1 MAKLRL
7 GKATIWGFW
16 KEGAAYIRMLLYCIR
31 LSWRASS
38 LYTLLRLLYELLPPI
53 LGLVNSFL
61 GKYVLDS
68 LAGGESSHALPQ
80 FVLLAGMI
88 VTIRLIQNPLEKSSQ
103 YVQMMHNEL
112 LGQELSLS
120 LMECA
125 TKVDLEYFDNT
136 DYYDKLQA
144 ASRDTY
150 AITQTLWNV
159 MSFLG
164 ELLSFVAVFVV
175 LWARQ
180 PLYALLLVPTA
191 IPYGIASTKYTKSL
205 YQLSMEQ
212 MNVERKKAYIQR
224 ISLEKQYAQDV
235 RLFGIGSLL
244 QEKYQTLWQEVFG
257 KRRQM
262 IRGKTVL
269 AIFLSCLPEI
279 VLAGISL
286 DIGLRIFRG
295 EASVGDYSLYTG
307 MTAQFLSAFFLMVYS
322 FTNIYD
328 NRLRIRN
335 LETVLG
341 FHSQMEDSGKRELK
355 QVETVSFEHVDFTYP
370 GTNIKALDNVS
381 FVCEKKQ
388 KTVFVGINGSGKST
402 LIKLLLRMYDPDKG
416 VIRINGIDIKEYS
429 LKSLRGN
436 FSVYFQEM
444 GNYAMSLLENITIGD
459 PEKPETLAKLKKP
472 EIERK
477 FTGKEK
483 TEGQM
488 GQARDAGS
496 PFQALEKS
504 CGQDILKK
512 APKGLAT
519 SLTRMFD
526 QEGMELSGGQNQK
539 LALARC
545 LYRRHTALILDEPS
559 SNLDPKAEHDIFE
572 QLKKETEGKLTIFTS
587 HRLSNVTLADRI
599 IVLEQGMVV
608 EEGTQEELLKQ
619 DGAYARLYRYQSEK
633 FQANQNQEKGS
644 RKSQEME

>member
-1 MAKLRL
+1 MKEAGRRL
-7 GKATIWGFW
+7 W
-16 KEGAAYIRMLLYCIR
+16 KDRTLFFLLVGAVFAVR
-31 LSWRASS
+31 L
-38 LYTLLRLLYELLPPI
+38 
-53 LGLVNSFL
+53 F
-61 GKYVLDS
+61 
-68 LAGGESSHALPQ
+68 
-80 FVLLAGMI
+80 
-88 VTIRLIQNPLEKSSQ
+88 QNPLDKSSQ
-103 YVQMMHNEL
+103 YVQMMHEEL
-112 LGQELSLS
+112 LREELSVQ
-120 LMECA
+120 LMDCA
-125 TKVDLEYFDNT
+125 SRVDLEYFDNT
-136 DYYDKLQA
+136 GYYDKLRA
-144 ASRDTY
+144 AARDSY
-150 AITQTLWNV
+150 SITQTLWNV

-164 ELLSFVAVFVV
+164 AAISFAAVFSV

-180 PLYALLLVPTA
+180 PLYALLLVPA
-191 IPYGIASTKYTKSL
+191 AVPYGIASTKYTKSL
-205 YQLSMEQ
+205 YELSMEQ
-212 MNVERKKAYIQR
+212 LNMERRKSYVQGITMER
-224 ISLEKQYAQDV
+224 QYAQDI
-235 RLFGIGSLL
+235 RLFGTGELL
-244 QEKYQTLWQEVFG
+244 KGKYQALWREVFE
-257 KRRQM
+257 KRKKM
-262 IRGKTVL
+262 VRGKTIL
-269 AIFLSCLPEI
+269 AVFLSCLPEV
-279 VLAGISL
+279 VLAGIGL

-295 EASVGDYSLYTG
+295 EATVGDYSLYTG
-307 MTAQFLSAFFLMVYS
+307 MTAQFLSAFFMMVYS

-328 NRLRIRN
+328 NRLRITN
-335 LETVLG
+335 LEDVLG
-341 FHSQMEDSGKRELK
+341 FYGRMEDKGKQELK
-355 QVETVSFEHVDFTYP
+355 QVESICLEHVSFSYP
-370 GTNIKALDNVS
+370 GTSRKALEDVS
-381 FVCEKKQ
+381 ITLKKGQ
-388 KTVFVGINGSGKST
+388 KTVLVGINGSGKST
-402 LIKLLLRMYDPDKG
+402 LIKLLLRMYDPDEG

-459 PEKPETLAKLKKP
+459 SEKPEELEQPETLGKP
-472 EIERK
+472 
-477 FTGKEK
+477 KEQ
-483 TEGQM
+483 EQPGE
-488 GQARDAGS
+488 QARSAGS
-496 PFQALEKS
+496 PLQALEKS